1 MFKTWYDN
9 QNESTKAWLDK
20 QPIWHN
26 KDMWGAFVV
35 GLLLGMAI
43 GWML

>member
-20 QPIWHN
+20 QPIWHD
-26 KDMWGAFVV
+26 KDMVGAFVA
-35 GLLLGMAI
+35 GLLLGFAI
-43 GWML
+43 GWMF

>member
-9 QNESTKAWLDK
+9 LDEHTKAYLKK
-20 QPIWHN
+20 QPIWHD
-26 KDMWGAFVV
+26 KDMVGAFVV
-35 GLLLGMAI
+35 GLLLGFAI